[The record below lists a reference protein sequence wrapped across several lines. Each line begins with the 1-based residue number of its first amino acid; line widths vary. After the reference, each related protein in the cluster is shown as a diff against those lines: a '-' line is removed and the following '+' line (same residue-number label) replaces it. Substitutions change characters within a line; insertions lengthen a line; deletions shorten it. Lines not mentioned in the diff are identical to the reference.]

1 MVRALPEFK
10 GWTVDERLR
19 EFRKVTYDIHGNPKI
34 EYLSF
39 DSEKGKQLYR
49 EYMRTARE
57 EEKSNI
63 DRSFEQQD
71 LCHEI
76 AELASGVRHLQYD
89 VHQVV
94 VNPESKE
101 EWNVNINDVQR
112 KILELQNSIE
122 ELKKVSSCKYSY

>member
-1 MVRALPEFK
+1 MA
-10 GWTVDERLR
+10 
-19 EFRKVTYDIHGNPKI
+19 
-34 EYLSF
+34 
-39 DSEKGKQLYR
+39 
-49 EYMRTARE
+49 
-57 EEKSNI
+57 EKSNI

-76 AELASGVRHLQYD
+76 AELVSGIRHLQYD

-94 VNPESKE
+94 VNPETKE
-101 EWNVNINDVQR
+101 EWNAKINDVQR